1 MSATAS
7 VTSLFCHALAQ
18 RQLQANKN
26 DASTFCFRD
35 VFFEDLLKI
44 VPLGWE
50 CEVEVVAAHMQ
61 AVRALVGGPYKPVHQ
76 IVK

>member
-1 MSATAS
+1 MT
-7 VTSLFCHALAQ
+7 
-18 RQLQANKN
+18 RQH
-26 DASTFCFRD
+26 FVF
-35 VFFEDLLKI
+35 VIFFFEDLLKI
-44 VPLGWE
+44 VPLGGE